1 MVRDSD
7 PHRLKIQRRGKSHS
21 AALFLSRIQFKYRS
35 ISIVTVSRYN
45 TFYAF
50 FLKAFIAIS
59 KHRRPTTTSAPYMI
73 FFQEAMPSFRFSG

>member
-1 MVRDSD
+1 MMRDSD
-7 PHRLKIQRRGKSHS
+7 PHRLKIQRRGNHIRGAFFILYSVQVR
-21 AALFLSRIQFKYRS
+21 L
-35 ISIVTVSRYN
+35 SIVTVSRHN